1 MNPRHNSLG
10 QTIAIAD
17 IEYSDQMA
25 SAARKVQER
34 IFGRTATP
42 TPLSEEKQQFPSQE
56 RVDPPTPL
64 TINIPKPHATPTPP
78 PRKNNGDSSPKED
91 QEQPDAATPPLQP
104 FKERLAQK
112 LGNDY
117 KGAEKYRL
125 EQDNK
130 REKHWKRWGPYVSD
144 RQWVSSF

>member
-1 MNPRHNSLG
+1 
-10 QTIAIAD
+10 
-17 IEYSDQMA
+17 MA

-34 IFGRTATP
+34 IFGRAATP

-56 RVDPPTPL
+56 RLDPPTPL
-64 TINIPKPHATPTPP
+64 KINIPKPQATPTPP
-78 PRKNNGDSSPKED
+78 PRKNAGDSSPKED
-91 QEQPDAATPPLQP
+91 QGEPDATTPPLQP

-112 LGNDY
+112 LGKDY

-125 EQDNK
+125 EQDNN

-144 RQWVSSF
+144 RQWVSF